1 MSGVARGFKLLLLM
15 LNMVTPCINSLS
27 FCEIPHFFRKLH
39 EFGKNNR
46 NSFERL
52 RTSLTFAGSGA
63 DLVNYRQ
70 KLTVLKTE
78 KLHAESLRSLIALPT
93 LFS

>member
-1 MSGVARGFKLLLLM
+1 M

-27 FCEIPHFFRKLH
+27 FCEIPDFFRKLH

-78 KLHAESLRSLIALPT
+78 KLHAESLSLIALPT

>member
-1 MSGVARGFKLLLLM
+1 M

-27 FCEIPHFFRKLH
+27 FCEIPDFFRKLH